1 MNLCF
6 RPELQSRKH
15 LSRFSSTAG
24 YAGLNEN
31 GSHLIHS
38 NTWLPVSGI
47 AWEGVGDVVL
57 LKEVCHWRQALGFSK
72 SDTVPA

>member
-15 LSRFSSTAG
+15 LSRFSSKAG
-24 YAGLNEN
+24 YAGLNDN
-31 GSHLIHS
+31 GSHLVHW

-47 AWEGVGDVVL
+47 VWEGVGDVGFL
-57 LKEVCHWRQALGFSK
+57 EEVCHWWQALRFSK